1 MGAAMASSLEVEVLI
16 GGYFGAMLLIAL
28 TMVSINRK
36 LRNNQA
42 RIREIESLKY
52 PSIRT
57 ERVSGDANREEGEYE
72 RLGSNKNRQSEAH
85 IIAATNRDLLE
96 DVKSGKFRKDLFYS

>member
-1 MGAAMASSLEVEVLI
+1 MPSSLEVEVLI
-16 GGYFGAMLLIAL
+16 GGYFGAMFLIAL

-57 ERVSGDANREEGEYE
+57 QSVLGDRNREKGENPVSSA
-72 RLGSNKNRQSEAH
+72 G
-85 IIAATNRDLLE
+85 TNPPDLH
-96 DVKSGKFRKDLFYS
+96 